1 VTDSERLHKFLEL
14 SSKLTAFSVYDL
26 QGTGQAE
33 PYLSTVT
40 DVVGPEIV
48 DKLLGTYA
56 RVKTGVQIEGF
67 DVDGMLR
74 REILADELLGPI
86 ARNIIK
92 MWYVGIWYQLPAH
105 WSQTF
110 AHGFGRGVHRGSALD
125 HDRRKPQ
132 WREGARLRFM
142 GSAAANPSRWWH
154 PLKRRFPGD
163 TSVGTY
169 EWGVSTPAG
178 ASSDERG

>member
-110 AHGFGRGVHRGSALD
+110 GT
-125 HDRRKPQ
+125 
-132 WREGARLRFM
+132 RENDFM
-142 GSAAANPSRWWH
+142 HMVSAAAYTEGLLWTTIGANPNGA
-154 PLKRRFPGD
+154 KAPGYGSWAQPPRIPAD
-163 TSVGTY
+163 GGT
-169 EWGVSTPAG
+169 
-178 ASSDERG
+178 R